1 MRKKAIEEHENQL
14 LESNELIK
22 KDFNIE
28 RHGISL
34 EEKKKLKALVKERAF
49 EFKNLEKESYSP

>member
-28 RHGISL
+28 RHGIPL
-34 EEKKKLKALVKERAF
+34 EQKKKLKALVKERDF
-49 EFKNLEKESYSP
+49 EFKRLEKKSYSS

>member
-49 EFKNLEKESYSP
+49 EFKRLEKKSYSS

>member
-1 MRKKAIEEHENQL
+1 MRKKATEEHENQL

>member
-14 LESNELIK
+14 LQSNELIK

-28 RHGISL
+28 RHGIPL
-34 EEKKKLKALVKERAF
+34 EEKKKLKALVKDRAF
-49 EFKNLEKESYSP
+49 EFKNLEKKSYSS

>member
-14 LESNELIK
+14 LQSNELIK

-28 RHGISL
+28 RHGIPL
-34 EEKKKLKALVKERAF
+34 EEKEKLKALVKERAF
-49 EFKNLEKESYSP
+49 EFKRLEKKSYSS

>member
-14 LESNELIK
+14 LQSNELIK

-28 RHGISL
+28 RRGIPL

-49 EFKNLEKESYSP
+49 EFKRLEKKSYSS

>member
-1 MRKKAIEEHENQL
+1 MRKKATEEHENQL

-49 EFKNLEKESYSP
+49 EFKRLEKKSYSS

>member
-14 LESNELIK
+14 LQSNELIK

-28 RHGISL
+28 RHGIPL
-34 EEKKKLKALVKERAF
+34 EEKKKLKALVKDRAF
-49 EFKNLEKESYSP
+49 EFKNLEKKS